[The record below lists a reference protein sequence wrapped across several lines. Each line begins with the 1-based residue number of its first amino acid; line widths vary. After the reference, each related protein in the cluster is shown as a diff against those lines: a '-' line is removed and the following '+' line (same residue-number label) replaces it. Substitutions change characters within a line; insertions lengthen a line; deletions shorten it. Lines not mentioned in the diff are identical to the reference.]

1 MIILIMNILINFD
14 KKLIYFDLI
23 KNNDMNIRNIFNPD
37 YQIDQNII
45 YKSLIDL
52 LTLDDQKPP
61 KTPFPCKLPGRFC
74 FRPPSYGHYIF

>member
-1 MIILIMNILINFD
+1 MNILINFD

-52 LTLDDQKPP
+52 LTLDD
-61 KTPFPCKLPGRFC
+61 
-74 FRPPSYGHYIF
+74 